1 MRFDAF
7 RVRLHATLSWLP
19 CQMSLNRVMK
29 QASEKQFKC
38 TVCDRLF
45 TRIDHLKRH
54 QLRHSGIRP
63 YSCIFCSAAFARCD
77 NLRDH
82 YHDCPQR
89 GDRLIPETSQRGR
102 KRHAC
107 ESCTSMKLRCD
118 GACPCG
124 ACLKRNIPC
133 TRQSSRPYDDS
144 ETRTDSTKSDD
155 FDQTSERGSVKF
167 LLNGGTDSFTEGFHL
182 PSRHDRAQVLSW
194 PEHNHNHVG
203 NMSQAMSTRE
213 PVNLPDNAH
222 THHPVSGI
230 ESQPVDVAFYNDG
243 FLQFFNG
250 GYNTGPRF
258 QPDETPTSF
267 AHPPATPI
275 QGLPLTSSAEPY
287 FQPES
292 PYSTN
297 LIQSILSKSWVLG
310 LDEIS
315 SMELAH
321 ELRFLL
327 MTQRIQK
334 FVALYF
340 QSWHNNCP
348 MIHQPSFNPETT
360 APTLLAAVVLMGATY
375 SENASERLAAKKM
388 SDVIEMFIFSTEVY
402 SQEFEIAQS
411 YKVAHDRVDIKTDWR
426 SFENF
431 QAGYLMFLIQYW
443 GGSRAARN
451 RVIEVRFGEVVRV
464 ARQMQ
469 LTKCRHGLEDQ
480 MSEYLWLQKECRIRT
495 MILVSMIDSA
505 MPFFQNYPSRLTNI
519 EIQCDLPCHESQFA
533 ARHPFLEPDFRL
545 SREMTVYQAFQN
557 LFVENGPVR
566 PLFVHCGTNKLH
578 LGIMDMFLLIHQI
591 YAHIHMIINLAMP
604 QFGNRNIN
612 KTDCATVSG
621 IKVALEHW
629 RSLWI
634 SLRTELPST
643 EWERVGFFK
652 GAYNYWLVAQLLIS
666 KNASVDILMRME
678 INCEDKLSQLKVLL
692 PDDYD

>member
-1 MRFDAF
+1 MIAPSAGIDLSR
-7 RVRLHATLSWLP
+7 RLAKEAGS
-19 CQMSLNRVMK
+19 VML
-29 QASEKQFKC
+29 
-38 TVCDRLF
+38 V
-45 TRIDHLKRH
+45 
-54 QLRHSGIRP
+54 
-63 YSCIFCSAAFARCD
+63 
-77 NLRDH
+77 NL
-82 YHDCPQR
+82 
-89 GDRLIPETSQRGR
+89 
-102 KRHAC
+102 
-107 ESCTSMKLRCD
+107 
-118 GACPCG
+118 
-124 ACLKRNIPC
+124 
-133 TRQSSRPYDDS
+133 PYDDS

-578 LGIMDMFLLIHQI
+578 LGIMDMFLLIHRKSYPIKISITQGKQKLTCKEI

>member
-1 MRFDAF
+1 
-7 RVRLHATLSWLP
+7 
-19 CQMSLNRVMK
+19 MSLNRVMK

-54 QLRHSGIRP
+54 QLRPIICATIIMIVPSAGIDLSRRLAKEAG
-63 YSCIFCSAAFARCD
+63 SVMLVNLNAF
-77 NLRDH
+77 LL
-82 YHDCPQR
+82 Q
-89 GDRLIPETSQRGR
+89 
-102 KRHAC
+102 
-107 ESCTSMKLRCD
+107 CTSMKLRCD

-182 PSRHDRAQVLSW
+182 PTRHDRAQVLSW
-194 PEHNHNHVG
+194 PDHNHNHNVG
-203 NMSQAMSTRE
+203 NMSQAMNTRA
-213 PVNLPDNAH
+213 PVNLPNNAH

-275 QGLPLTSSAEPY
+275 QGLPLTSSTEPY

-310 LDEIS
+310 LDEIT
-315 SMELAH
+315 SMGIAH

-340 QSWHNNCP
+340 QNWQNNCP
-348 MIHQPSFNPETT
+348 MIHQPTFDPETT

-388 SDVIEMFIFSTEVY
+388 FDLIEMFIFSAEVY
-402 SQEFEIAQS
+402 SHEFEIAQS
-411 YKVAHDRVDIKTDWR
+411 YKAAHDQVDIKTDWR

-505 MPFFQNYPSRLTNI
+505 MPFYQNYPSRLTNI
-519 EIQCDLPCHESQFA
+519 ELQCDLPCHESQFA

-566 PLFVHCGTNKLH
+566 PLFVHRGTDKLH
-578 LGIMDMFLLIHQI
+578 LGILDMFLLIHRKFPPHKKI

-604 QFGNRNIN
+604 QFRNGNTNQP
-612 KTDCATVSG
+612 DCATVSG

-634 SLRTELPST
+634 SLRTELPSS
-643 EWERVGFFK
+643 EWERVGFFR

-666 KNASVDILMRME
+666 KNASVDILMRMD